1 MVSKMLIISSLSDLS
16 SECCSNEKRF
26 LLSLTFLNPEKGKDA
41 LCLTIEMEIKKL
53 PRGKNS
59 RLVNFSL
66 TVILFFGLLW
76 IGFSRVTDNST
87 TSGKIPAPQPGFLAP
102 EFSLEAMNGETVSLT
117 SLRGRPVLL
126 NFWASWCPPCR
137 SEMPAMQELFAEFED
152 QGFTILAVNATNQD
166 DLDEMKRFVEDNQ
179 LQFPILLDQTGSA
192 ANLYNVQSLPTSF
205 FINQEGIVED
215 LIIGGMSEALL
226 RIRVKALL
234 SESPVR
240 DGGQ

>member
-1 MVSKMLIISSLSDLS
+1 M
-16 SECCSNEKRF
+16 
-26 LLSLTFLNPEKGKDA
+26 LSLTFLNPENGKDE
-41 LCLTIEMEIKKL
+41 LCLTFEMEIKKL
-53 PRGKNS
+53 PQGKNT
-59 RLVNFSL
+59 RLVNLSL
-66 TVILFFGLLW
+66 TVILFLGLLW

-102 EFSLEAMNGETVSLT
+102 EFSLEDMNGEKVSLA

-137 SEMPAMQELFAEFED
+137 SEMPAMQELFAEYED

-166 DLDEMKRFVEDNQ
+166 DLADMKRFVEGNQ

-192 ANLYNVQSLPTSF
+192 GNLYNIQSLPTSF
-205 FINQEGIVED
+205 FINQDGIVED
-215 LIIGGMSEALL
+215 LVIGGMSEALL

-234 SESPVR
+234 NEPPAQ